1 VTDRPHTPTA
11 EPSNARAPR
20 GRLDALDGL
29 RGLAAT
35 GVLVLHTWMFS
46 YGDSHRPPKGLLD
59 FTLGELRLGVQLF
72 FVLSGFL
79 LFRPFVGAALDG
91 ARRGPSLARYAIRR
105 AARILPGYWLAV
117 AASFLLLRHLD
128 HPMQI
133 DPAQLPVFLLF
144 AQNHFIETIKHLD
157 PPMWTLG
164 IEVSFYAT
172 LPLAGL
178 LALKLGGVHR
188 GRQVALTLAVV
199 AGGLLSTVLAY
210 THHWPQTLS
219 TSLLPH
225 MTEFGA
231 GMTAATLLHRRT
243 LPARA
248 AALVALAG
256 VVLIV
261 SNSWW
266 HATGAGSVE
275 LRNLVGDAPGV
286 AGIALVLATLVAGPW
301 KAVLLAR
308 GPAKWLGSIS
318 YGIYLFHFPVIVFL
332 RMTDRWPQ
340 DSLTHELL
348 AVLAIT
354 LPAAT
359 LSWLLIERPAIRW
372 AQRRT
377 SGARTAAAP
386 ETHAPAEVASEPRR
400 QRTNER
406 PALRPRPA
414 AASASSSDT

>member
-1 VTDRPHTPTA
+1 MPTA
-11 EPSNARAPR
+11 EPPPARAPR

-35 GVLVLHTWMFS
+35 GVLVLHVWMFS
-46 YGDSHRPPKGLLD
+46 YGDSHRPPKGFLD

-91 ARRGPSLARYAIRR
+91 ARRGPSLARYVIRR
-105 AARILPGYWLAV
+105 AARILPGYWLAL

-144 AQNHFIETIKHLD
+144 AQNHFEETIKHLD
-157 PPMWTLG
+157 PPMWTLA

-178 LALKLGGVHR
+178 LALRLGIHR
-188 GRQVALTLAVV
+188 GRLVVLTLTVIA
-199 AGGLLSTVLAY
+199 AGLLSTVLAY

-225 MTEFGA
+225 LTEFGA
-231 GMTAATLLHRRT
+231 GMTAAVLLHRRT
-243 LPARA
+243 LRATPA
-248 AALVALAG
+248 AAVAMAG
-256 VVLIV
+256 IVLIV
-261 SNSWW
+261 ANSWW
-266 HATGAGSVE
+266 HATGAGSVDT
-275 LRNLVGDAPGV
+275 RNLVGDAPGV

-301 KAVLLAR
+301 QAVLLAR
-308 GPAKWLGSIS
+308 GPAKWLGTIS
-318 YGIYLFHFPVIVFL
+318 YGVYLFHFPVIVAL
-332 RMTDRWPQ
+332 RMTGHWPQ
-340 DSLTHELL
+340 DSLTRELL

-359 LSWLLIERPAIRW
+359 LSWLFVERPAIRW

-377 SGARTAAAP
+377 SAGRTTVNVPHSLAP
-386 ETHAPAEVASEPRR
+386 EPRR
-400 QRTNER
+400 QRTGER
-406 PALRPRPA
+406 PVLRPQP
-414 AASASSSDT
+414 ASASGETYR

>member
-1 VTDRPHTPTA
+1 MPTA
-11 EPSNARAPR
+11 EPPSPRAPR

-35 GVLVLHTWMFS
+35 GVLVLHVWMFS

-59 FTLGELRLGVQLF
+59 LTLGELRLGVQLF

-91 ARRGPSLARYAIRR
+91 VRHGPSLVRYAIRR
-105 AARILPGYWLAV
+105 AARILPGYWLALGV
-117 AASFLLLRHLD
+117 AFLLLRHLD

-144 AQNHFIETIKHLD
+144 AENHFLETIKHLD
-157 PPMWTLG
+157 PPMWTLA

-178 LALKLGGVHR
+178 LALRLGSHR
-188 GRQVALTLAVV
+188 GRQLALTLLIV

-210 THHWPQTLS
+210 THHWPETLS

-225 MTEFGA
+225 LTEFGA
-231 GMTAATLLHRRT
+231 GMTAAVLLHRRT
-243 LPARA
+243 LRPLPAGA
-248 AALVALAG
+248 VAVAG
-256 VVLIV
+256 VLLIV

-266 HATGAGSVE
+266 HATGSGSVE

-301 KAVLLAR
+301 EGVLLAR

-318 YGIYLFHFPVIVFL
+318 YGVYLFHFPVIVAL
-332 RMTDRWPQ
+332 RMTDRWPE
-340 DSLTHELL
+340 DSLGRDLL

-359 LSWLLIERPAIRW
+359 ISWLFVERPAIRW
-372 AQRRT
+372 ARRRT
-377 SGARTAAAP
+377 SAGRTAKAP
-386 ETHAPAEVASEPRR
+386 EVSPEPRR
-400 QRTNER
+400 QRTGER
-406 PALRPRPA
+406 PALRPQPA
-414 AASASSSDT
+414 AATATAGATSDTYS

>member
-1 VTDRPHTPTA
+1 MPTA
-11 EPSNARAPR
+11 APPTPRAPR
-20 GRLDALDGL
+20 GRFDALDGL

-35 GVLVLHTWMFS
+35 GVLVLHVWMFS

-91 ARRGPSLARYAIRR
+91 ARRGPSLVRYAIRR
-105 AARILPGYWLAV
+105 AARILPGYWLALG
-117 AASFLLLRHLD
+117 ASFLLLRHLD

-144 AQNHFIETIKHLD
+144 AQNHFLETIKHLD
-157 PPMWTLG
+157 PPMWTLA

-178 LALKLGGVHR
+178 LALRLGPSR
-188 GRQVALTLAVV
+188 ARQVTLTLLVV

-210 THHWPQTLS
+210 THHWPETLS

-225 MTEFGA
+225 LTEFGA
-231 GMTAATLLHRRT
+231 GMTAAVLLHGRT
-243 LPARA
+243 LRARH
-248 AALVALAG
+248 AALIALAG

-261 SNSWW
+261 TNSWW

-301 KAVLLAR
+301 EGVLLAR

-318 YGIYLFHFPVIVFL
+318 YGVYLFHFPVIVAL
-332 RMTDRWPQ
+332 RMTDHWPQ
-340 DSLTHELL
+340 DSLGRDLL
-348 AVLAIT
+348 SVLAIT

-359 LSWLLIERPAIRW
+359 LSWFLVERPAIRW

-377 SGARTAAAP
+377 TANRATAP
-386 ETHAPAEVASEPRR
+386 EVAPTPRR
-400 QRTNER
+400 EQQ
-406 PALRPRPA
+406 RPA
-414 AASASSSDT
+414 AVRPQPVTSET

>member
-1 VTDRPHTPTA
+1 MTDRLDMPTA
-11 EPSNARAPR
+11 EPSNPRAPR

-35 GVLVLHTWMFS
+35 GVLVLHVWMFS

-79 LFRPFVGAALDG
+79 LFRPFAGAALDG
-91 ARRGPSLARYAIRR
+91 ARRVPSLARYAIRR

-117 AASFLLLRHLD
+117 GASFLLLRHLD

-133 DPAQLPVFLLF
+133 DPAQLPVFLVF
-144 AQNHFIETIKHLD
+144 AQNHFVETIKHLD
-157 PPMWTLG
+157 PPMWTLA
-164 IEVSFYAT
+164 IEVSFYVT

-178 LALKLGGVHR
+178 LALKVCGTSRARL
-188 GRQVALTLAVV
+188 VALTLTVT

-225 MTEFGA
+225 LTEFGA

-243 LPARA
+243 LRARP
-248 AALVALAG
+248 AALIALAG

-266 HATGAGSVE
+266 HATGSGSVE

-318 YGIYLFHFPVIVFL
+318 YGVYLFHFPVIVAL
-332 RMTDRWPQ
+332 RMTGHWPQ
-340 DSLTHELL
+340 DSLGRDLL

-359 LSWLLIERPAIRW
+359 LSWFLVERPAIRW

-377 SGARTAAAP
+377 SGARTAP
-386 ETHAPAEVASEPRR
+386 EVAPEPRR
-400 QRTNER
+400 QRTGER
-406 PALRPRPA
+406 PALRPQPA
-414 AASASSSDT
+414 GASET

>member
-1 VTDRPHTPTA
+1 MPTA
-11 EPSNARAPR
+11 EPPSPATTRARRAPAPR
-20 GRLDALDGL
+20 GRFDALDGL

-35 GVLVLHTWMFS
+35 GVLVLHVWMFS
-46 YGDSHRPPKGLLD
+46 YGDGHRPPKGFLD

-79 LFRPFVGAALDG
+79 IFRPFVAAALDG
-91 ARRGPSLARYAIRR
+91 ARRAPSLTRYAIRR
-105 AARILPGYWLAV
+105 AARILPGYWLAL

-144 AQNHFIETIKHLD
+144 AQNHFLETIKHLD
-157 PPMWTLG
+157 PPMWTLA

-178 LALKLGGVHR
+178 LALRLGAHR
-188 GRQVALTLAVV
+188 RRLLALTLTVV

-210 THHWPQTLS
+210 THHWPETLS

-225 MTEFGA
+225 LLEFGA
-231 GMTAATLLHRRT
+231 GMTAAVLLHGRT
-243 LPARA
+243 LRARDA
-248 AALVALAG
+248 AALAAAG
-256 VVLIV
+256 VLLIIA
-261 SNSWW
+261 NSWW
-266 HATGAGSVE
+266 HATGAGSAE

-301 KAVLLAR
+301 DGVLLAR
-308 GPAKWLGSIS
+308 GPAKWLGAIS
-318 YGIYLFHFPVIVFL
+318 YGVYLFHFPVIVGL
-332 RMTDRWPQ
+332 RMTGHWPE
-340 DSLTHELL
+340 DSLGRDLL

-359 LSWLLIERPAIRW
+359 FSWFVVERPAIRW

-377 SGARTAAAP
+377 SGERARTRAAKAP
-386 ETHAPAEVASEPRR
+386 EPRR
-400 QRTNER
+400 QRTAER
-406 PALRPRPA
+406 PALRPQPA
-414 AASASSSDT
+414 GGDTYN